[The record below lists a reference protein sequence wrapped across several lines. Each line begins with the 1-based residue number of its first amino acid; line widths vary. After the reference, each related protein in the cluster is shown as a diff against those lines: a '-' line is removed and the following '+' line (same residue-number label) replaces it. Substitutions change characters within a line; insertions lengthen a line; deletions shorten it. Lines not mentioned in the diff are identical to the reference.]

1 MVATLTFNLPE
12 EKTQHEESMYGSN
25 YASAIR
31 DSLNYIR
38 LQIKYREELTPREIQ
53 ILEDV
58 RNNLIGNLEGIPFE
72 H

>member
-31 DSLNYIR
+31 ENLNYIR
-38 LQIKYREELTPREIQ
+38 SQIKYREELTPREIQ

-58 RNNLIGNLEGIPFE
+58 RNNLIGSLEGVPFE
-72 H
+72 Y